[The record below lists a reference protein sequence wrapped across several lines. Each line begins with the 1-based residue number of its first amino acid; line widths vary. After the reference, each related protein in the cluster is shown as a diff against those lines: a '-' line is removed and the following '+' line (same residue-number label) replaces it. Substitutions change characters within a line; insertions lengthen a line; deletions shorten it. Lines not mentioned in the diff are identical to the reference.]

1 MMKNTEK
8 TLEKLVSLSKTR
20 GFVFPGSEI
29 YGGLANTWDY
39 GPLGVEIKENIKKA
53 WRKKFIQENKYNV
66 GLDSA
71 ILMNPQT
78 WVASGHLGGFS
89 DPLMDCCEC
98 KTRHRAD
105 NLIEEFDGTNVAGWT
120 NEQLSAYIE
129 EHNIPCPNCGKH
141 NFTDIRKFNL
151 MFKTFQ
157 GVTED
162 STSEIYLRPETAQGI
177 FVNFQ
182 NVQRTT
188 RRKVPFGIAQVGKS
202 FRNEITPGKFIF
214 RVREFEQME
223 LEFFCKPGTDL
234 EWFDYWRGFCRDWLY
249 SLNIKPENLRLR
261 DHDPEEL
268 CFYSKATT
276 DFEYMFPF
284 GWGELWGVASRT
296 NFDLSAHAKQS
307 GQDLTYTD
315 PFTNE
320 KYVPYVI
327 EPSVGVE
334 RMLLMLLCDAYD
346 EETLENGDVRNIL
359 HLHPAIAPYKAAVL
373 PLQKNKLGDKAR
385 EIYNML
391 SKKFMVDYDDSGAI
405 GKRYR
410 RHDEIGTP
418 MCITVDFD
426 TLEDNTVT
434 VRDRDTMEQIRMPID
449 QLIAHIEQEC
459 DF

>member
-1 MMKNTEK
+1 MGNNVGIAIFIFQALLALFAFFVTAPM
-8 TLEKLVSLSKTR
+8 TLNAISLFGVQKR
-20 GFVFPGSEI
+20 FAQEMI
-29 YGGLANTWDY
+29 K
-39 GPLGVEIKENIKKA
+39 LGVVKEKDVSNMQPKKQ
-53 WRKKFIQENKYNV
+53 IV
-66 GLDSA
+66 GVLISLVVIGA
-71 ILMNPQT
+71 LCYSCYRTAPM
-78 WVASGHLGGFS
+78 GYLCGGV
-89 DPLMDCCEC
+89 PLMAGFWKYRNILEMN
-98 KTRHRAD
+98 
-105 NLIEEFDGTNVAGWT
+105 NLT
-120 NEQLSAYIE
+120 
-129 EHNIPCPNCGKH
+129 
-141 NFTDIRKFNL
+141 
-151 MFKTFQ
+151 
-157 GVTED
+157 
-162 STSEIYLRPETAQGI
+162 
-177 FVNFQ
+177 
-182 NVQRTT
+182 VQR
-188 RRKVPFGIAQVGKS
+188 
-202 FRNEITPGKFIF
+202 
-214 RVREFEQME
+214 
-223 LEFFCKPGTDL
+223 
-234 EWFDYWRGFCRDWLY
+234 
-249 SLNIKPENLRLR
+249 
-261 DHDPEEL
+261 
-268 CFYSKATT
+268 
-276 DFEYMFPF
+276 
-284 GWGELWGVASRT
+284 VASRT

-320 KYVPYVI
+320 KYVPYLI
-327 EPSVGVE
+327 EPSDGVE

-385 EIYNML
+385 EIYSML

>member
-1 MMKNTEK
+1 MGNNVGIAIFIFQALLALFAFFVTAPM
-8 TLEKLVSLSKTR
+8 TLNAISLFGVQKR
-20 GFVFPGSEI
+20 FAQEMI
-29 YGGLANTWDY
+29 K
-39 GPLGVEIKENIKKA
+39 LGVVKEKDVSNMQPKKQ
-53 WRKKFIQENKYNV
+53 IV
-66 GLDSA
+66 GVLISLVVIGA
-71 ILMNPQT
+71 LCYSCYRTAPM
-78 WVASGHLGGFS
+78 GYLCGGV
-89 DPLMDCCEC
+89 PLMAGFWKYRNILEMN
-98 KTRHRAD
+98 
-105 NLIEEFDGTNVAGWT
+105 NLT
-120 NEQLSAYIE
+120 
-129 EHNIPCPNCGKH
+129 
-141 NFTDIRKFNL
+141 
-151 MFKTFQ
+151 
-157 GVTED
+157 
-162 STSEIYLRPETAQGI
+162 
-177 FVNFQ
+177 
-182 NVQRTT
+182 VQR
-188 RRKVPFGIAQVGKS
+188 
-202 FRNEITPGKFIF
+202 
-214 RVREFEQME
+214 
-223 LEFFCKPGTDL
+223 
-234 EWFDYWRGFCRDWLY
+234 
-249 SLNIKPENLRLR
+249 
-261 DHDPEEL
+261 
-268 CFYSKATT
+268 
-276 DFEYMFPF
+276 
-284 GWGELWGVASRT
+284 VASRT

-327 EPSVGVE
+327 EPYVGVE

-385 EIYNML
+385 EIYSML